1 MPETMDDGLQ
11 MDRSLEMYQKIFGN
25 GSSSMRV
32 GDVAALPNPGGR
44 WLAGPVDKDFCALMK
59 A

>member
-1 MPETMDDGLQ
+1 MPETMDDGLR
-11 MDRSLEMYQKIFGN
+11 MDRRLEMYQKIFGN
-25 GSSSMRV
+25 GYLSMRV

-44 WLAGPVDKDFCALMK
+44 WLAGPVDQDFCAVMK